1 MPDVKLRCM
10 SSPAPLTCL
19 IVDDSPQFL
28 EAATQLLEDDGVT
41 VVGVAATADDALAT
55 TLEIRPDIALVDIEL
70 GAESGF
76 DVARRLAA
84 LSDGGPQ
91 VILIS
96 AESVAELAELV
107 ATSGARGFISK
118 TDLSVGKIE
127 RLLRQGDP
135 S

>member
-1 MPDVKLRCM
+1 M
-10 SSPAPLTCL
+10 SSRASLTCL

-28 EAATQLLEDDGVT
+28 EAARQLLEDDGVS

-55 TLEIRPDIALVDIEL
+55 TLELRPDVALVDIDL

-76 DVARRLAA
+76 DVAGRLAA
-84 LSDGGPQ
+84 LTDGGPP

-96 AESVAELAELV
+96 AESATELAELV
-107 ATSGARGFISK
+107 AGAGRGFISK
-118 TDLSVGKIE
+118 TDLSVEEIQ
-127 RLLRQGDP
+127 RLLRGDP